1 MSEPNPG
8 PAPAPAPRRLRWW
21 PAWLVLASAVVAIT
35 VVRFRDDLTFQ
46 QRNLTT
52 GAFLLS
58 TVALL
63 SVTLPRTRRFHG
75 SSIVSTVMSS

>member
-1 MSEPNPG
+1 MSDPNSG
-8 PAPAPAPRRLRWW
+8 PAPAPRRLRWW
-21 PAWLVLASAVVAIT
+21 PAWLVLAAAVVAIT

-63 SVTLPRTRRFHG
+63 FLWWTLLSRARWRLRLGVTLA
-75 SSIVSTVMSS
+75 